1 MLNLP
6 VYFLGSSYYLHTRIG
21 GKQVKRSLRTSY
33 KREALRRALLLL
45 HAMTNPKQPPPQKY
59 TLDIERGILQTDGED
74 DHARAMEALAALSAL
89 RNGSPT
95 SASGSGAPPGANAP
109 ALAHGHS
116 HALTLPEL
124 LEKFFLLR
132 KHLKQATAIAY
143 RNCINE
149 LDTFLKHPAITQITA
164 SDITRY
170 QEHLANAKKKNS
182 TRTID
187 NKISIIRALFN
198 FAKKQGYTK
207 QDNPAANRALLTKK
221 QRLAGGYAIF
231 EREEIATFFSSS
243 FFKDQQKKD
252 PDYANAV
259 LLGLFTGCR
268 IGEITNLQ
276 TNQFKI
282 TPTGIRYI
290 TIRDSKTSAGIREI
304 PLHPFAYKLV
314 SDFIES
320 KNEKIF
326 KYIEKE
332 GKGTG
337 NAVGKK
343 FARNLIDAK
352 IDRPKLVFH
361 SLRKFV
367 NNEFMKNGVNIETRC
382 QIIGHE
388 LDNVNVST
396 YTNKI
401 NIEELAAAAFPT
413 FELIYSLVT
422 PPPEL
427 PDLGNTII

>member
-1 MLNLP
+1 MLSLP
-6 VYFLGSSYYLHTRIG
+6 IYLLGSSYYLHTRING
-21 GKQVKRSLRTSY
+21 QQVKRSLRTSY
-33 KREALRRALLLL
+33 KREALRRALILL
-45 HAMTNPKQPPPQKY
+45 HAMTNPKQPPIPY
-59 TLDIERGILQTDGED
+59 TLDVERGIFQADGEE
-74 DHARAMEALAALSAL
+74 DHKRMMEAAAIALQL
-89 RNGSPT
+89 RNASPT

-109 ALAHGHS
+109 ALASSGFNG
-116 HALTLPEL
+116 LTLPEL

-132 KHLKQATAIAY
+132 KQLKQATAIAY
-143 RNCINE
+143 RNCVNE
-149 LDTFLKHPAITQITA
+149 LDNFLKHPAITQITE

-170 QEHLANAKKKNS
+170 QEHLANAQKKNS

-231 EREEIATFFSSS
+231 ERDEIAAFFSSS
-243 FFKDQQKKD
+243 FFKEQQKKD
-252 PDYANAV
+252 PDYTTAV

-282 TPTGIRYI
+282 TQSGIRYI
-290 TIRDSKTSAGIREI
+290 TIRDSKTSAGIREV
-304 PLHPFAYKLV
+304 PLHPFAYKIV

-320 KNEKIF
+320 KSGKIF

-401 NIEELAAAAFPT
+401 NIEELAAASFPT
-413 FELIYSLVT
+413 FDLIHLLITS
-422 PPPEL
+422 PPEL
-427 PDLGNTII
+427 PDLGDTII